1 MRLMR
6 VGPEGEAKPVVLHSD
21 GTMRDI
27 SGLVGNLSGNSLS
40 LETMDAIRNSDLGN
54 LPTVP
59 EGGRIGACLADVPN
73 FHCVGLNYVNHAKET
88 GAEIPEEPIL
98 FWKATSALSG
108 PFDQIP
114 TPKGSD
120 KLDYEVELGIVI
132 GRECSYVS
140 EADALDYVTGYCT
153 INDISERTFQTAR
166 GGLWGKGK
174 SAPGFGPIGPQL
186 VTADEAGDVMNLRV
200 TTKVNGETRQDSNT
214 SDMIFSVPHIISYM
228 SQFMTLRVGDVI
240 ATGTPEGV
248 AMGMTPPGW
257 LVPGDVV
264 EVEVEGLGAQRS
276 EVVAFSG

>member
-1 MRLMR
+1 MKLMR
-6 VGPEGEAKPVVLHSD
+6 VGPAGEAKPVVVHSD

-27 SGLVGNLSGNSLS
+27 SGLVGDLSGNSLS

-54 LPTVP
+54 LPVVA
-59 EGGRIGACLADVPN
+59 EGERIDSCLADVPN
-73 FHCVGLNYVNHAKET
+73 FQCVGLNYVNHAKET
-88 GAEIPEEPIL
+88 GAEIPKEPIL

-108 PFDQIP
+108 PFDPIP
-114 TPKGSD
+114 VPKDSD

-140 EADALDYVTGYCT
+140 EAEALDYVSGYCT
-153 INDISERTFQTAR
+153 INDVSERTFQIER

-174 SAPGFGPIGPQL
+174 SAPGFGPVGPQI
-186 VTADEAGDVMNLRV
+186 VTADEVGDVMNLRV
-200 TTKVNGETRQDSNT
+200 TTKVNGEIRQDSNT
-214 SDMIFSVPHIISYM
+214 SDMIFSISQIISYM

-257 LVPGDVV
+257 LVPGDIV
-264 EVEVEGLGAQRS
+264 EVEVEGLGAQRA

>member
-6 VGPEGEAKPVVLHSD
+6 VGPEGQAKPVVLHSD

-27 SGLVGNLSGNSLS
+27 SGLVGDLSGNSLS

-59 EGGRIGACLADVPN
+59 EGGRIGSCLADVPN

-88 GAEIPEEPIL
+88 GAPIPEEPIL

-108 PFDQIP
+108 PFDPIP
-114 TPKGSD
+114 VPKDSD

-132 GRECSYVS
+132 GRDCSYVS
-140 EADALDYVTGYCT
+140 EADALDYVSGYCT
-153 INDISERTFQTAR
+153 INDVSERTFQTAR

-214 SDMIFSVPHIISYM
+214 SDMIFSVPFIISYM
-228 SQFMTLRVGDVI
+228 SQFMKLRVGDVI

-257 LVPGDVV
+257 LVAGDIV

>member
-6 VGPEGEAKPVVLHSD
+6 VGPKGQAKPVVLHSD

-27 SGLVGNLSGNSLS
+27 SGLIGDLFGNSLS
-40 LETMDAIRNSDLGN
+40 LETLDAIRNSDLGN
-54 LPTVP
+54 LPVIA
-59 EGGRIGACLADVPN
+59 EGGPVDACLADVPN
-73 FHCVGLNYVNHAKET
+73 YHCVGLNYVNHAKET
-88 GAEIPEEPIL
+88 NAPIPEEPIL

-108 PFDQIP
+108 PFDPIP

-140 EADALDYVTGYCT
+140 EADALNYVAGYCT
-153 INDISERTFQTAR
+153 LNDVSERTFQTAR

-174 SAPGFGPIGPQL
+174 SAPGFGPVGPQL

-214 SDMIFSVPHIISYM
+214 SDMIFSVPFIISYI
-228 SQFMTLRVGDVI
+228 SQFMKLRVGDVI

-257 LVPGDVV
+257 LVPGDIV

-276 EVVAFSG
+276 EVVAFTG

>member
-1 MRLMR
+1 MKLMR
-6 VGPEGEAKPVVLHSD
+6 VGPAGEAKPVVVHSD

-27 SGLVGNLSGNSLS
+27 SGLVGDLSGGSLS
-40 LETMDAIRNSDLGN
+40 LETMDAIRNSDLGH
-54 LPTVP
+54 LPVIA
-59 EGGRIGACLADVPN
+59 EGGRIDACLADVPN

-88 GAEIPEEPIL
+88 GAEIPKEPIL

-108 PFDQIP
+108 PFDPIP

-140 EADALDYVTGYCT
+140 EAEALDYVTGYCT
-153 INDISERTFQTAR
+153 INDVSVRTFQTAR
-166 GGLWGKGK
+166 GGLRGKGK
-174 SAPGFGPIGPQL
+174 SAPGFGPVGPQL

-200 TTKVNGETRQDSNT
+200 TTKVNGEIRQDSNT
-214 SDMIFSVPHIISYM
+214 SDMIFSIPAIISYM
-228 SQFMTLRVGDVI
+228 SQFMKLRVGDVI

-248 AMGMTPPGW
+248 AMGMNPPGW
-257 LVPGDVV
+257 LVPGDIV

>member
-40 LETMDAIRNSDLGN
+40 LETMDAIRNSDLDH
-54 LPTVP
+54 LPVVP
-59 EGGRIGACLADVPN
+59 EGGRIGACMADVPN
-73 FHCVGLNYVNHAKET
+73 FHCIGLNYVKHAKET
-88 GAEIPEEPIL
+88 GAKTPEEPIL

-108 PFDQIP
+108 PFDPIIV
-114 TPKGSD
+114 PKGSD

-132 GRECSYVS
+132 GKECSYVS
-140 EADALDYVTGYCT
+140 EDDALDYVTGYCT
-153 INDISERTFQTAR
+153 INDVSERTFQTAR

-174 SAPGFGPIGPQL
+174 SAPSFGPVGPQL

-214 SDMIFSVPHIISYM
+214 ADMIFSVRHIISYM

-257 LVPGDVV
+257 LVPGDIV